1 MLARLGEGHTAPN
14 PMVGAVIVS
23 NDRIIGEGYHH
34 QYKHHHA
41 EVNAIQSVKENDIP
55 KLKNAT
61 LYVTLE
67 PCCVHGHTP
76 PCTELIIRSR
86 IPRVV
91 ISAIDQSEGVAGRGI
106 HILRTA
112 GITVETDCLK
122 EEGALLAAR
131 RNTYVRLKR
140 PYVLLKYAMSVDGF
154 IGHSDQQINLSNPMS
169 WRFVHRLRHMMD
181 AIMVGTDTVLV
192 DDPQLTNR
200 LFGNRQPVRVLLDF
214 NSRIPST
221 AKVFQQQDALTWVFT
236 SEQSHTPYP
245 QKENIRVFKLND
257 ARNLK
262 SVLNTLAANEVT
274 GLLVEGGKKIL
285 QSFLDEGLWDE
296 AIVSVC
302 DVFLGE
308 GVTRPEGLYH
318 PMDQFN
324 IGNDKFYWF
333 LNTHPS

>member
-14 PMVGAVIVS
+14 PMVGAVIVCD
-23 NDRIIGEGYHH
+23 DRIIGEGYHH

-41 EVNAIQSVKENDIP
+41 EVNAIESVKEHDIP
-55 KLKNAT
+55 ALKNST

-91 ISAIDQSEGVAGRGI
+91 ISAIDQSVGVAGRGV
-106 HILRTA
+106 HILRNA

-122 EEGALLAAR
+122 EEGVLLAAR
-131 RNTYVRLKR
+131 RNTYVSRNR

-154 IGHSDQQINLSNPMS
+154 IGHSDQQVNLSNPMS

-200 LFGNRQPVRVLLDF
+200 LFGNRQPIRVLLDF
-214 NSRIPST
+214 NNRIPST
-221 AKVFQQQDALTWVFT
+221 SKVFQQHDARTWVFT
-236 SEQSHTPYP
+236 SEQNHKQYA
-245 QKENIRVFKLND
+245 QIGNFKVFMLSD
-257 ARNLK
+257 TRNLK
-262 SVLNTLAANEVT
+262 SVLNTLAENKVT
-274 GLLVEGGKKIL
+274 GLLVEGGKKLL

-296 AIVSVC
+296 AIISVC

-308 GVTRPEGLYH
+308 GVARPEGLH
-318 PMDQFN
+318 DPIDQMS
-324 IGNDKFYWF
+324 IGSDKFYWF
-333 LNTHPS
+333 LNAKPA